1 MTKELVY
8 PASRLKAVL
17 LFLGCS
23 AFVAVGLL
31 VSKEKP
37 LIGWAC
43 VAFFGLG
50 LPASVLMLL
59 PNKFYLKLT
68 PQGFEVRSLFGGKL
82 TRWSDVERFYIGSI
96 RGTKM
101 IAIVYRAS
109 YVDQQALRK
118 VSSAV
123 AGMEGAVPNSYTSSR
138 DEILK
143 TLNEWHTRYG
153 RAGA

>member
-1 MTKELVY
+1 MQNELVY

-17 LFLGCS
+17 LFLGCA
-23 AFVAVGLL
+23 AFVALGLL

-50 LPASVLMLL
+50 LPVSFLMLL

-68 PQGFEVRSLFGGKL
+68 AQGFEVGSLGGGKL
-82 TRWSDVERFYIGSI
+82 TRWSDVERFYVGSI

-101 IAIVYRAS
+101 IAIVYTPS
-109 YVDQQALRK
+109 YAEQRSLRK
-118 VSSAV
+118 VSSAM
-123 AGMEGAVPNSYTSSR
+123 AGMEGAIANSYASSR
-138 DEILK
+138 EEILK

-153 RAGA
+153 KA